1 MECVEEVSM
10 RHSEQVPK
18 KVSQIMLLKLYMLF
32 ARFCR
37 GPKCLTLD
45 VNVLFRNYITYLDFS
60 LNDICL
66 ENTFF
71 IIYWSEQ
78 V

>member
-1 MECVEEVSM
+1 M

-45 VNVLFRNYITYLDFS
+45 LNVLFRNYITYLDFS
-60 LNDICL
+60 LPKTYL
-66 ENTFF
+66 ESTFF
-71 IIYWSEQ
+71 IIYLSEKA
-78 V
+78 